1 MNKQS
6 PNDFLHIGNPSFS
19 SEEKPQEKDFGR
31 IEERIQMVEEMM
43 ESWKEALISP
53 EKALD
58 KEFIKRAFNE
68 LAMLTELVDSLYAEW
83 IQLDEISGSTCSE
96 KTQNKLIC

>member
-6 PNDFLHIGNPSFS
+6 PNDFLHIGNPKFS
-19 SEEKPQEKDFGR
+19 SEDCPGEKDFGR

-43 ESWKEALISP
+43 ESWKEALVAP

-58 KEFIKRAFNE
+58 KDFIRRAFNE
-68 LAMLTELVDSLYAEW
+68 VAMLTELVDSLYAEW
-83 IQLDEISGSTCSE
+83 IQLDEINGSSELNKNSE
-96 KTQNKLIC
+96 KIVC